1 MWVYCRFRSYVE
13 EVALGVSGVD
23 PGTRKAKKRA
33 KPRNFDMTTSAPPP
47 PEEDEEED
55 EKVSGTSDGDGLWGG
70 VDGARDEGEDGGDA
84 VPITDEVT
92 RVVLARVVEFAEGN
106 GHFVEK

>member
-1 MWVYCRFRSYVE
+1 MQVLCGGMGLQVFPKRGAPTTYIYQTL
-13 EVALGVSGVD
+13 LGWMA
-23 PGTRKAKKRA
+23 T
-33 KPRNFDMTTSAPPP
+33 
-47 PEEDEEED
+47 DEGFEIN
-55 EKVSGTSDGDGLWGG
+55 TADGQTLLFECDS
-70 VDGARDEGEDGGDA
+70 RDEGEDGGDA

>member
-1 MWVYCRFRSYVE
+1 MRRRRRRRRFRG
-13 EVALGVSGVD
+13 L
-23 PGTRKAKKRA
+23 
-33 KPRNFDMTTSAPPP
+33 
-47 PEEDEEED
+47 
-55 EKVSGTSDGDGLWGG
+55 SDGDGLWGG

-106 GHFVEK
+106 GHFEQM